1 MTALM
6 IENLLIGAGAQK
18 ITELFLIALAVFFVL
33 GLILKVFNKGH
44 GFTQYV
50 PTLLTTLGILG
61 TFAGIISGLLLFDVS
76 NIDESIGGLL
86 AGLKTAFT
94 TSLAGMFLSILY
106 KLLVA
111 TGIFTP
117 RQKDAIDED
126 AIGIAE
132 LYTVMK
138 SQADSS
144 EAVRLA
150 IGGDNESS
158 LVGQMKLF
166 RSDLN
171 DQHKVTTRQLQP
183 IVESLSSLTASVTEQ
198 QQAFEQFQERLWIKL
213 QDFADMLSKSATE
226 QVINALK
233 EVIADFNNNLTEQ
246 FGENFKQLNEAV
258 VALVSWQENYKQQL
272 QQMSEQYQ
280 QGVQAITQTETAV
293 KHISEES
300 KAIPSSME
308 ALKTVMEVN
317 QHQLQELERHLD
329 AFKDIRDR
337 AVEAVPEI
345 RNQIDETVKGMKEAS
360 ATITEGMAKTSE
372 TLVTGLQSATELVK
386 EEVSG
391 SVKNMITG
399 IAEATDEMK
408 KSINEGNEE
417 FIANSNRV
425 NDALRES
432 SDAIKMNSDQ
442 TKDHL
447 KDALEDINSILRNLI
462 ADLQKDSTTL
472 NESYQ
477 QSTQLLLS
485 ETETLRKGFSE
496 GMEAMRK
503 DLSTQ
508 LKELAEL
515 QSQESQRVLNGVSQ
529 HADQALRD
537 TAEAVQKQV
546 KALDDALAHEM
557 TVVMNEMGR
566 ALATITGKFT
576 SDYQQLV
583 EEMHKITQMRGG
595 R

>member
-1 MTALM
+1 M
-6 IENLLIGAGAQK
+6 IENVLISTGAQE
-18 ITELFLIALAVFFVL
+18 ITEIFLMTLLVFFVL
-33 GLILKVFNKGH
+33 GLLLKIVNKGH

-61 TFAGIISGLLLFDVS
+61 TFAGIISGLLLFDVT
-76 NIDESIGGLL
+76 NIDDSISGLL

-126 AIGIAE
+126 AIGIAD

-138 SQADSS
+138 SQADAS
-144 EAVRLA
+144 EAVRVA

-171 DQHKVTTRQLQP
+171 DQYKVTTRQLEP
-183 IVESLSSLTASVTEQ
+183 MLESLVKVSSSVIEQ
-198 QQAFEQFQERLWIKL
+198 QQAFDQFQDRLWIKL
-213 QDFADMLSKSATE
+213 QDFADMMSKSATE

-258 VALVSWQENYKQQL
+258 VALVSWQENYKLQL
-272 QQMSEQYQ
+272 EQMNEQYKL
-280 QGVQAITQTETAV
+280 GVQAITQTEAAV
-293 KHISEES
+293 SHISEES
-300 KAIPSSME
+300 KVIPANME
-308 ALKTVMEVN
+308 VLKSVMEVN
-317 QHQLQELERHLD
+317 QHQIQELERHLD

-345 RNQIDETVKGMKEAS
+345 RSQIDETVKGMKEAS

-372 TLVTGLQSATELVK
+372 VLVSGLQSATELVK

-391 SVKNMITG
+391 SIKNMTSGIT
-399 IAEATDEMK
+399 EATEEMK
-408 KSINEGNEE
+408 KAINEGNEE

-432 SDAIKMNSDQ
+432 SDAIKENSVQ

-462 ADLQKDSTTL
+462 ADLQQDSTKL
-472 NESYQ
+472 NESYK

-485 ETETLRKGFSE
+485 ETETLRRGFAE
-496 GMEAMRK
+496 GMETMRK
-503 DLSTQ
+503 DLSIQ

-546 KALDDALAHEM
+546 KALDDALAHELS
-557 TVVMNEMGR
+557 VVMSEMGR